1 MVGCSFDACRRARFA
16 ASPAGVSWRTDGPES
31 MKRYATLFFLCFSV
45 LGAPFA
51 AAQISLPLGAPV
63 KAEKKADTA
72 AGELPRRERIVAQ
85 IAEAERRRDEAMR
98 LRDTYRGEEAI
109 HATEMQHL
117 LDRLTVVERDKL
129 KRLNE
134 LEAAQ
139 KSQPPSVETW
149 PVVRELS
156 APPPYSALRV
166 DALRDTLDNQNEKLQ
181 AMSTRWQSF
190 EAEKVD
196 LTRSRQRAAE
206 AVRLAEDRMARAGSD
221 DEQQKARRGKDLSAL
236 QQQVADAEL
245 VALTMAQET
254 LKLQMTVQRK
264 LIDELERVVERV
276 LPQQRM
282 SEADMEVVRTR
293 AKIGNEK
300 LKAEIDASVAAH
312 NKRLAERDRLVREGI
327 RPGVGGE
334 ERALHLRFLDDAL
347 ETDLVVLRGLSWLQ
361 LLGQQWSEAVELRFG
376 ALDGDVQARQAA
388 RDALQKIKLGL
399 DDRLKIAK
407 EQRRALRLSIR
418 EQEGRLAGA
427 PAGSAEYR
435 YANEM
440 LGLLQKRNVMFD
452 RVEAIVA
459 NFEHQIARWESDLGG
474 APAESF
480 GERLASALRAART
493 WLTVIWHYE
502 LFSVEDSVEVD
513 GGRVPVSYGV
523 TVDKSVG
530 ALLLFVLGYWV
541 LARLSRLVQRQLV
554 RRFGV
559 EAQLA
564 QVVRRWLVILLTLGL
579 VVFVL
584 NLARI
589 PLTVFAFMGGALAIG
604 VGFGTQTIIKNL
616 ISGIII
622 LFERKI
628 RVGDIVNIGG
638 TTGHVV
644 AVDLRA
650 TTISAFDG
658 VEALVPNSNFLENTV
673 VNWTYSSPSIRREI
687 RIGVAYGSDTRL
699 AASILAQCAR
709 EHAHVLSDPIP
720 EVFFEDY
727 GDSALVFVLVYW
739 VKLGLQVG
747 PRRVDSDLR
756 HAIGD
761 RFAEAGIGVPFPQRD
776 IRLEVS
782 GPLPVQLSHGG
793 PTQ

>member
-1 MVGCSFDACRRARFA
+1 
-16 ASPAGVSWRTDGPES
+16 
-31 MKRYATLFFLCFSV
+31 MKRLTIFLFVALWGLSSP
-45 LGAPFA
+45 LAW
-51 AAQISLPLGAPV
+51 AQISLPFPGV
-63 KAEKKADTA
+63 TKTEKKSESSAN
-72 AGELPRRERIVAQ
+72 ELPKRERIVAQ
-85 IAEAERRRDEAMR
+85 IAETERRRDEVMR
-98 LRDTYRGEEAI
+98 LRETYRGDEAV
-109 HATEMQHL
+109 HASELQPL
-117 LDRLTVVERDKL
+117 LDKLTVVERDKL

-139 KSQPPSVETW
+139 VASRQKIDTW
-149 PVVRELS
+149 PVLRELS
-156 APPPYSALRV
+156 GPPPYSALNV
-166 DALRDTLDNQNEKLQ
+166 DALRDTLDNQHEKLQ

-190 EAEKVD
+190 EAEKID
-196 LTRSRQRAAE
+196 LTRSRQRTAE
-206 AVRLAEDRMARAGSD
+206 ASRLADERIARALNEED
-221 DEQQKARRGKDLSAL
+221 QLKARRAKEIVLL
-236 QQQVADAEL
+236 QQQLGDSEL
-245 VALTMAQET
+245 VSLSLAQEA
-254 LKLQMTVQRK
+254 LKLHMAAQRRV
-264 LIDELERVVERV
+264 IEELERVVERV

-282 SEADMEVVRTR
+282 TEADISVVRAR
-293 AKIGNEK
+293 AKAAFER
-300 LKAEIDASVAAH
+300 LKTEIDNSVAAH
-312 NKRLAERDRLVREGI
+312 NRRLAERDRLVREEGKSTL
-327 RPGVGGE
+327 VSE
-334 ERALHLRFLDDAL
+334 ERSQRLRFLDDAL

-361 LLGQQWSEAVELRFG
+361 LLAQQWNEAVELRYQSFG
-376 ALDGDVQARQAA
+376 EEAGARKSALV
-388 RDALQKIKLGL
+388 ALQNIKQGL
-399 DDRLKIAK
+399 DERMKLAE
-407 EQRRALRLSIR
+407 EQRRALRLLIR
-418 EQEGRLAGA
+418 EQESRLATA
-427 PAGSAEYR
+427 RPGSPEQR
-435 YANEM
+435 YANEL
-440 LGLLQKRNVMFD
+440 LGLLQKRNLMFD
-452 RVEAIVA
+452 RVEAIVS
-459 NFEHQIARWESDLGG
+459 NFERQIMRWVKDLGG
-474 APAESF
+474 APPESV
-480 GERLASALRAART
+480 GERASAALKAGKK
-493 WLTVIWHYE
+493 WLTIIWHYE
-502 LFSVEDSVEVD
+502 LFTVEDTVEVD
-513 GGRVPVSYGV
+513 GSRVPVSYGV

-530 ALLLFVLGYWV
+530 ALLLFVLGYWF
-541 LARLSRLVQRQLV
+541 LLRLSRLAQGVLV
-554 RRFGV
+554 RRFGI

-564 QVVRRWLVILLTLGL
+564 QVLRRWLVILLSIVL

-628 RVGDIVNIGG
+628 RVGDIVNIGE
-638 TTGHVV
+638 TTGNVV

-650 TTISAFDG
+650 TTISGFDG
-658 VEALVPNSNFLENTV
+658 VEALVPNSTFLENTV

-709 EHAHVLSDPIP
+709 EHAHVLAEPIP

-782 GPLPVQLSHGG
+782 GPLPVQISRRTAG
-793 PTQ
+793 Q

>member
-1 MVGCSFDACRRARFA
+1 MRRYYVILALALTTALLAPA
-16 ASPAGVSWRTDGPES
+16 AV
-31 MKRYATLFFLCFSV
+31 
-45 LGAPFA
+45 
-51 AAQISLPLGAPV
+51 AQITLPGLGTLG
-63 KAEKKADTA
+63 AEKKSARGAD
-72 AGELPRRERIVAQ
+72 EQLPKRARILEQ
-85 IAEAERRRDEAMR
+85 IEEAERRRDEVSR
-98 LRDTYRGEEAI
+98 QRETYRGEEAV
-109 HATEMQHL
+109 HASEVQHL

-139 KSQPPSVETW
+139 KNVALGVETW

-156 APPPYSALRV
+156 GPPPYSALRV
-166 DALRDTLDNQNEKLQ
+166 DALRDTLDNQHEKLQ
-181 AMSTRWQSF
+181 AMTARWQSF

-196 LTRSRQRAAE
+196 LNRSRQRSAE
-206 AVRLAEDRMARAGSD
+206 ASRLADDRLARASNEA
-221 DEQQKARRGKDLSAL
+221 EQLQARRAKELAVL
-236 QQQVADAEL
+236 QHQVADAEL
-245 VALTMAQET
+245 LALNIGQEALKPQMA
-254 LKLQMTVQRK
+254 LQRK
-264 LIDELERVVERV
+264 IIEDLQRAVERV
-276 LPQQRM
+276 LPHQRL
-282 SEADMEVVRTR
+282 SEADMEIVRTR
-293 AKIGNEK
+293 AKVATEK
-300 LKAEIDASVAAH
+300 LKAEIDASVSAH

-327 RPGVGGE
+327 KAGQGGD
-334 ERALHLRFLDDAL
+334 ERALRLRFLDDAL
-347 ETDLVVLRGLSWLQ
+347 ETDLVVLRGLSWVQ
-361 LLGQQWSEAVELRFG
+361 LLAQQWGDAIELRFN
-376 ALDGDVQARQAA
+376 ALDGTPEEMRVALAG
-388 RDALQKIKLGL
+388 LQKLKLGFE
-399 DDRLKIAK
+399 DRLNITK

-418 EQEGRLAGA
+418 EQESRLAA
-427 PAGSAEYR
+427 ATPKSAEYR
-435 YANEM
+435 YAEEM

-452 RVEAIVA
+452 RVEVIVA
-459 NFEHQIARWESDLGG
+459 NFERQLGRWESDFGGGGLSSQVERVRQVLRDAVRWLGV
-474 APAESF
+474 A
-480 GERLASALRAART
+480 
-493 WLTVIWHYE
+493 WHYE
-502 LFSVEDSVEVD
+502 LFSVEDFVEVD
-513 GGRVPVSYGV
+513 GSRVPVSYGV

-530 ALLLFVLGYWV
+530 ALMLFVLGYW
-541 LARLSRLVQRQLV
+541 LLSRLSRLVQRVLV

-559 EAQLA
+559 EEQLA
-564 QVVRRWLVILLTLGL
+564 QVVRRWLVIVMNMVL
-579 VVFVL
+579 VIFVL

-628 RVGDIVNIGG
+628 RVGDIVNIGE

-658 VEALVPNSNFLENTV
+658 VEALVPNSNFLENPV

-709 EHAHVLSDPIP
+709 EHAHVLAEPVP

-727 GDSALVFVLVYW
+727 GDSALLFVLVYW

-761 RFAEAGIGVPFPQRD
+761 RFVEAGIGVPFPQRD

-782 GPLPVQLSHGG
+782 GPLPIQIMRPGASDG
-793 PTQ
+793 PARGPA

>member
-1 MVGCSFDACRRARFA
+1 
-16 ASPAGVSWRTDGPES
+16 
-31 MKRYATLFFLCFSV
+31 MKRLTIFLFIALWGLS
-45 LGAPFA
+45 APLA
-51 AAQISLPLGAPV
+51 WAQISLPFPGV
-63 KAEKKADTA
+63 TKTEKKSESSAN
-72 AGELPRRERIVAQ
+72 ELPKRERIVAQ
-85 IAEAERRRDEAMR
+85 IAETERRRDEVMR
-98 LRDTYRGEEAI
+98 LRETYRGDEAV
-109 HATEMQHL
+109 HASELQPL
-117 LDRLTVVERDKL
+117 LDKLTVVERDKL

-139 KSQPPSVETW
+139 VASRQKIDTW

-156 APPPYSALRV
+156 GPPPYSALSV
-166 DALRDTLDNQNEKLQ
+166 DALRDTLDNQHEKLQ

-190 EAEKVD
+190 EAEKID
-196 LTRSRQRAAE
+196 LTRSRQRTAE
-206 AVRLAEDRMARAGSD
+206 ASRLADERIARALNEED
-221 DEQQKARRGKDLSAL
+221 QLKARRAKDIVLL
-236 QQQVADAEL
+236 QQQLGDSEL
-245 VALTMAQET
+245 VSLSLAQEA
-254 LKLQMTVQRK
+254 LKLHMAAQRRV
-264 LIDELERVVERV
+264 IEELERVVERV

-282 SEADMEVVRTR
+282 TEADISVVRAR
-293 AKIGNEK
+293 AKAAFER
-300 LKAEIDASVAAH
+300 LKTEIDNSVAAH
-312 NKRLAERDRLVREGI
+312 NRRLAERDRLVREEGKSTL
-327 RPGVGGE
+327 VSE
-334 ERALHLRFLDDAL
+334 ERSQRLRFLDDAL

-361 LLGQQWSEAVELRFG
+361 LLAQQWNEAVELRYQSFG
-376 ALDGDVQARQAA
+376 EEAGARKSALV
-388 RDALQKIKLGL
+388 ALQNIKQGL
-399 DDRLKIAK
+399 DERMKLAD
-407 EQRRALRLSIR
+407 EQRRALRLLIR
-418 EQEGRLAGA
+418 EQESRLATA
-427 PAGSAEYR
+427 RPGSPEQR
-435 YANEM
+435 YANEL
-440 LGLLQKRNVMFD
+440 LGLLQKRNLMFD

-459 NFEHQIARWESDLGG
+459 NFERQIARWVKDLGG
-474 APAESF
+474 APPESI
-480 GERLASALRAART
+480 GERASAALKAGKK
-493 WLTVIWHYE
+493 WLTIIWHYE
-502 LFSVEDSVEVD
+502 LFTVEDSVEVD
-513 GGRVPVSYGV
+513 GSRVPVSYGV

-530 ALLLFVLGYWV
+530 ALLLFVLGYWF
-541 LARLSRLVQRQLV
+541 LLRLSRLAQGILV
-554 RRFGV
+554 RRFGI

-564 QVVRRWLVILLTLGL
+564 QVLRRWLVILLSIVL

-628 RVGDIVNIGG
+628 RVGDIVNIGE
-638 TTGHVV
+638 TTGNVV

-650 TTISAFDG
+650 TTISGFDG
-658 VEALVPNSNFLENTV
+658 VEALVPNSTFLENTV

-709 EHAHVLSDPIP
+709 EHAHVLAEPIP

-782 GPLPVQLSHGG
+782 GPLPVQISRRTAG
-793 PTQ
+793 Q